1 MVTSSSK
8 NLLGAAVAFLLLV
21 APAWAQ
27 SLFHRAENN
36 VQVAL
41 VKVQRAS
48 DYTEIQLQTLKAMS
62 GVCWYASGPNSPFLV
77 AAGQHYR
84 YVSGGNITACP
95 GKQNYANEEIMTLRF
110 EPLPA
115 ETKTFSLVEGEGGEN
130 QMINQK
136 SSNDTFWNFVGIKLD

>member
-1 MVTSSSK
+1 MVTLSPK
-8 NLLGAAVAFLLLV
+8 NLLGAAFALLLL
-21 APAWAQ
+21 AGPAFPQ

-41 VKVQRAS
+41 VKVERTAA
-48 DYTEIQLQTLKAMS
+48 YTEIQLQTQKAMN

-77 AAGQHYR
+77 AAGEHYR
-84 YVSGGNITACP
+84 YVSGDNITACP
-95 GKQNYANEEIMTLRF
+95 GKQNYANQEIMTLRF

-130 QMINQK
+130 QMINRK
-136 SSNDTFWNFVGIKLD
+136 SSSETFWNFVGIKLD